1 MITQFT
7 YALAYLVEALICAYY
22 FSTIYKSKKSILY
35 ICTFYF
41 FSFFIQTFCSFLFHS
56 PVLNNITFIV
66 SIYLISVF
74 CYDTSPI
81 LRIFHCFLVAVIMTI
96 SELVA
101 IGTLTFISDNFTP
114 DTMQYPISF
123 IYLIISKLSMY
134 IFLIIFGH
142 FFSKTKILMNQ
153 NFRFYILLLIPVLSE
168 VIALSLAA
176 MCSSWAL
183 DNHTSAFIFTT
194 LLCLIILNIVFV
206 FTFYYMQNRHAEY
219 LDLQLQLQL
228 QADAQNY
235 SNLLTQQNE
244 QQRILIHDIKNHLH
258 TIQLLAKDTL
268 NAEKIENY
276 INELDIHTAPVISGN
291 RDLDLILNRYN
302 TICKEKD
309 IPFHIEVYNADIHFL
324 TLPEITSL
332 FCNLLDNA
340 LDAVTKSENPFI
352 HLRISDKNEVSLT
365 VINLVNACISAP
377 KIDHNGFLISSKKN
391 AEEHGFGLR
400 SVQKI
405 IHAHNGTL
413 NTYFDENDQTFH
425 TIITLEHKRGN

>member
-7 YALAYLVEALICAYY
+7 YVLAYFIETLICIFY
-22 FSTIYKSKKSILY
+22 FSNVWKYKKCFPVVCCVYFLSFIIQLSIA
-35 ICTFYF
+35 
-41 FSFFIQTFCSFLFHS
+41 FIVHI
-56 PVLNNITFIV
+56 PVLNNISFLLC
-66 SIYLISVF
+66 IYLISF
-74 CYDTSPI
+74 YCYDTNIFS
-81 LRIFHCFLVAVIMTI
+81 RVFHCILLTI
-96 SELVA
+96 LMNFSELVA
-101 IGTLTFISDNFTP
+101 IGTLSLTVHGFNPNEMVF
-114 DTMQYPISF
+114 PITL

-134 IFLIIFGH
+134 IFVILCCH
-142 FFSKTKILMNQ
+142 FLSKKQMLLYQ
-153 NFRFYILLLIPVLSE
+153 NISFYILLLVPILSDI
-168 VIALSLAA
+168 VSLSLAG